1 MKTFNKILLII
12 TVVLVAGGLIWLIAA
27 VHSVHNQTL
36 CKNLSINIQ
45 YNDADVFITEKQIA
59 TLAEANGK
67 LEQQPIDKID
77 IAALKKCIEKH
88 PYASHV
94 DIKSSIDGV
103 LKISVLQREPIAR
116 IFNQDGDS
124 YYIDREGVL
133 LPIINGTASRVITAS
148 GFIAQKYTESGRYRL
163 SDNKTDSVKLVSNP
177 LYKIYK
183 MALYIENKPF
193 LNALVEQIYINDKN
207 EIEIIPKVGDQ
218 VIQFGDIDRMD
229 EKFSYLK
236 SFYRS
241 AMNNGGWEKY
251 ATICLKYK
259 NQVVCSKN

>member
-1 MKTFNKILLII
+1 MKLFNKILLII
-12 TVVLVAGGLIWLIAA
+12 TVVLVLGGLIWLIAA
-27 VHSVHNQTL
+27 VRSAHGQTL
-36 CKNLSINIQ
+36 CKEVSIKIQ
-45 YNDADVFITEKQIA
+45 YNGADVFITEKQII
-59 TLAEANGK
+59 TLAETNGK

-77 IAALKKCIEKH
+77 IAALKQCIEKH

-103 LKISVLQREPIAR
+103 LKITVTQREPIAR
-116 IFNQDGDS
+116 IFNQDGES

-133 LPIINGTASRVITAS
+133 LPVITGTASRVITAS
-148 GFIAQKYTESGRYRL
+148 GFIAQKYTDAGRFRL
-163 SDNKTDSVKLVSNP
+163 SDNKKDSVELASNP
-177 LYKIYK
+177 LFKIYK
-183 MALYIENKPF
+183 MTLYIENKPF

-207 EIEIIPKVGDQ
+207 EIEIIPKAGDQ
-218 VIQFGDIDRMD
+218 IIQFGDIDRMD

-236 SFYRS
+236 SFYLS